1 MDLWLQR
8 EAARSAPFPPPS
20 WLLCC
25 CACSHVRAHAR
36 THPRVCNVCT
46 LPTLLACGIAW
57 VQNPAGGVH
66 VPDLNVIPVSTV
78 EDVVRTMA
86 KGYKNRAVGSH
97 NVNEHSSRSH
107 LVLSVDVSGQGCK
120 CPRPR
125 SPHCA
130 VPRGVL
136 VQLSAVLAARMTTC
150 AVVGCVPL

>member
-1 MDLWLQR
+1 MKLL
-8 EAARSAPFPPPS
+8 ALPPS
-20 WLLCC
+20 LPPHGCTASAVVLVHTCARMHEHTPACATSALCQPWL
-25 CACSHVRAHAR
+25 
-36 THPRVCNVCT
+36 P
-46 LPTLLACGIAW
+46 CGIAW
-57 VQNPAGGVH
+57 AQNPAGGVH

-78 EDVVRTMA
+78 EDVVWTMA

-136 VQLSAVLAARMTTC
+136 VQLSAVLAVRMTTC